1 MKKSKAAKCR
11 NLVLTIFVCLFA
23 LACGAANAPTHTV
36 QTTFATA
43 QPTANVVC
51 TALRGAVTVRAAN
64 GRAVAWLSAN
74 TPVCVLPDVIQGRV
88 WLADG
93 SGTILAACVFGPQKD
108 CK

>member
-1 MKKSKAAKCR
+1 MKILQTAKCR

-23 LACGAANAPTHTV
+23 LACGVANVPPTM
-36 QTTFATA
+36 QTTFATV

-51 TALRGAVTVRAAN
+51 TALRGAVTIRNAN

-74 TPVCVLPDVIQGRV
+74 APVCVIPGVTQGRV

>member
-1 MKKSKAAKCR
+1 MKKLQAAKCR

-23 LACGAANAPTHTV
+23 LACGVANVPPTM
-36 QTTFATA
+36 QTTFATV

-51 TALRGAVTVRAAN
+51 TALRGAVNVRDAH
-64 GRAVAWLSAN
+64 GDTVAWFTAN
-74 TPVCVLPDVIQGRV
+74 APVCVIPGVIQGRV

>member
-1 MKKSKAAKCR
+1 MKRLQTAKCR

-23 LACGAANAPTHTV
+23 LACGAANVPTRTV

-43 QPTANVVC
+43 QPTADVVC
-51 TALRGAVTVRAAN
+51 TALRGAVNVRN
-64 GRAVAWLSAN
+64 GHGDTVAWFTAN
-74 TPVCVLPDVIQGRV
+74 TPVCVLPDVAQGRV